1 MTLYDKYL
9 QNYGKTWGLAV
20 LQKKI
25 GKNCHFILSILV
37 HLTVDF
43 EVLTMSC

>member
-20 LQKKI
+20 LQKKNREKLPFHPIYI
-25 GKNCHFILSILV
+25 GPPNC
-37 HLTVDF
+37 
-43 EVLTMSC
+43 